1 MDQIVIILP
10 FNAFNANYMEFV
22 IWISH
27 SYFCFSHYIHWS
39 ILSSDP
45 IMYWWMRLFI
55 HSGQIL
61 NILPILFGLIPSFI
75 LKCIILAALDKK
87 FLDSLVHGL
96 NTSILFKLSFFWFW
110 ILSNFTSSYSIK
122 EWFSSEYCLSWL
134 DLCIM
139 TISPSNVG
147 QRIFPQARYDVKAP
161 NSLFS
166 SLQSSLIWL
175 IIHQKL

>member
-1 MDQIVIILP
+1 
-10 FNAFNANYMEFV
+10 
-22 IWISH
+22 
-27 SYFCFSHYIHWS
+27 
-39 ILSSDP
+39 
-45 IMYWWMRLFI
+45 MRLFI

-75 LKCIILAALDKK
+75 LKCIILAALNKK

-96 NTSILFKLSFFWFW
+96 NKSILFKLSFFWFW

-147 QRIFPQARYDVKAP
+147 QRIFPQALYDVNAP
-161 NSLFS
+161 NSLCS
-166 SLQSSLIWL
+166 SLQSSLNMTDYSSKGL
-175 IIHQKL
+175 KLHNISVDFAYFHSWDSINRYVY